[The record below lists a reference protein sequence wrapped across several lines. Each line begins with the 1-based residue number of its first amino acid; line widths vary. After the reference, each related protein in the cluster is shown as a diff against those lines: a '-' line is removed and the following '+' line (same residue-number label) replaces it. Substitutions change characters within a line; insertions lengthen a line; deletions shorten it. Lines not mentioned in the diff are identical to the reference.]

1 MTSLQVDAQAKKEAA
16 KKRAAVLKSLRAEHA
31 ETVAHTQKLLK
42 EQKRVEKLLCQSIR
56 EKAKT
61 VPEIAEEVG
70 MPTHEV
76 LWYLTGYKK
85 YDIVLEDGMC
95 GDYVLYRKVQDK

>member
-1 MTSLQVDAQAKKEAA
+1 MTDQEAKKAKREAA
-16 KKRAAVLKSLRAEHA
+16 QKRAAVLKQLRAEHVD
-31 ETVAHTQKLLK
+31 TVKCTQELLKKQKNVQKLI
-42 EQKRVEKLLCQSIR
+42 CQSIR

-61 VPEIAEEVG
+61 VPEISAEVD

-85 YDIVLEDGMC
+85 YDLVVEEGMC
-95 GDYVLYRKVQDK
+95 GEYVLYKKVQEK

>member
-1 MTSLQVDAQAKKEAA
+1 MTTAKVDREAA
-16 KKRAAVLKSLRAEHA
+16 KKRAAVLKQLRAEHA
-31 ETVAHTQKLLK
+31 ETVARTQELLK
-42 EQKRVEKLLCQSIR
+42 EQRRVQKLICQSIR

-61 VPEIAEEVG
+61 VPEIAAELE

-85 YDIVLEDGMC
+85 YDIVVEDGMC
-95 GDYVLYRKVQDK
+95 GEYVLYKKVQEK

>member
-1 MTSLQVDAQAKKEAA
+1 MTTSQVDRETA
-16 KKRAAVLKSLRAEHA
+16 KKRTAVLKALRAEHA
-31 ETVAHTQKLLK
+31 ETVARTQPLLK
-42 EQKRVEKLLCQSIR
+42 KQKQMQKLLCQSIR

-61 VPEIAEEVG
+61 VPEIAAELE

-85 YDIVLEDGMC
+85 YDIVVEEGMC
-95 GDYVLYRKVQDK
+95 GDYVLYKKVQEK